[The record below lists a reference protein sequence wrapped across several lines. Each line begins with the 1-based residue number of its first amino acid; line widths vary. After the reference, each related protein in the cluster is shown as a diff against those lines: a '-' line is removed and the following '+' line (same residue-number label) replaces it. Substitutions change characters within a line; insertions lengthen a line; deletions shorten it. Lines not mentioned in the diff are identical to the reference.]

1 MGPSSQNEK
10 KTMSISEKLESSLKR
25 MELSTKNLLKKSK
38 KNLLDYNPS
47 MPKLRQ
53 MEVREVQSV
62 SLNHGNYSKNF
73 LSKKLDYNKMMYT
86 FKIIFY

>member
-1 MGPSSQNEK
+1 MGASSQNQK

-38 KNLLDYNPS
+38 KNLLDYNPA

-53 MEVREVQSV
+53 GEVREVQSV

-73 LSKKLDYNKMMYT
+73 LSKKFEYDKIILT
-86 FKIIFY
+86 CKIIF